1 MNKQM
6 CIRIN
11 GLFMYNMFPPITM
24 CWMCSPDESRL
35 LDLRMLFYHA
45 IIISQSG
52 MFSQHFGLTM
62 EIMRVRLCGP
72 KC

>member
-1 MNKQM
+1 
-6 CIRIN
+6 
-11 GLFMYNMFPPITM
+11 
-24 CWMCSPDESRL
+24 
-35 LDLRMLFYHA
+35 
-45 IIISQSG
+45 